1 MSIVSNYFSL
11 ISNYLNVYKFKFK
24 CFVEYRE
31 DDDEEYEE
39 FRLDNFFEKPPVIP
53 TPPLRI
59 SVDFPNFYDYD
70 LILDAI
76 KNLKL
81 HGPSRYSLYF
91 PIFRIDD
98 EFFIQLLKHYQNANP
113 EELPKTVKFGM
124 PVIMF
129 SKSSETFSKFSERPN
144 DM

>member
-1 MSIVSNYFSL
+1 MPLLASS
-11 ISNYLNVYKFKFK
+11 YLNVYKFK
-24 CFVEYRE
+24 CTVEYPYGIEDEDE
-31 DDDEEYEE
+31 DDEYK
-39 FRLDNFFEKPPVIP
+39 LDKFFTMPPMIP

-59 SVDFPNFYDYD
+59 SVDFPYFSYND
-70 LILDAI
+70 LNIIAI

-81 HGPSRYSLYF
+81 HGPSHYSLSF
-91 PIFRIDD
+91 PTFHVDD
-98 EFFIQLLKHYQNANP
+98 EFFIQLLKYYQNANP

-144 DM
+144 DDEQNLL

>member
-1 MSIVSNYFSL
+1 MPLLV
-11 ISNYLNVYKFKFK
+11 SNYLNVYKFK
-24 CFVEYRE
+24 CFAEYVE
-31 DDDEEYEE
+31 DDDEEYDKDY
-39 FRLDNFFEKPPVIP
+39 RLDNFFAKPPVIP

-59 SVDFPNFYDYD
+59 SVDFPKFYDYD

-81 HGPSRYSLYF
+81 HEPSRYSLSF

-113 EELPKTVKFGM
+113 EELPKTVKF
-124 PVIMF
+124 
-129 SKSSETFSKFSERPN
+129 
-144 DM
+144 